1 MSLPITFDEFGR
13 PYIILREQAQGQ
25 RVTGIE
31 AIKVKILRYILLRAN
46 AFKNQGHILAG
57 RAVANVMKTSLGPK
71 GKSLGAVNIRII
83 FHVFVRHG
91 QNIDKP

>member
-31 AIKVKILRYILLRAN
+31 AIKVKILRYILLRA
-46 AFKNQGHILAG
+46 
-57 RAVANVMKTSLGPK
+57 R
-71 GKSLGAVNIRII
+71 
-83 FHVFVRHG
+83 
-91 QNIDKP
+91 